1 MHFCHIAASGLLA
14 YTSVDFYTLHYGS
27 ISRGVT
33 KGQGGAITW
42 ASNHSGGTEWL
53 RGRHKIPTMSH
64 LHSSIQYIC
73 FRKTS
78 GSKMGEPNLHLA
90 PGAI

>member
-1 MHFCHIAASGLLA
+1 LSHSGKLFA
-14 YTSVDFYTLHYGS
+14 NVNVCTFLHTAYGS

-33 KGQGGAITW
+33 KGQGGAITR
-42 ASNHSGGTEWL
+42 APNHSEGAEIL
-53 RGRHKIPTMSH
+53 RGHQKIPTMSYV
-64 LHSSIQYIC
+64 HSSIQYIC

-78 GSKMGEPNLHLA
+78 GSKMGAPNLHLA

>member
-1 MHFCHIAASGLLA
+1 MHFCHIAARFLLTQ
-14 YTSVDFYTLHYGS
+14 TSVAFYRLHYGS

-33 KGQGGAITW
+33 KGKGGAITW
-42 ASNHSGGTEWL
+42 APNHSGGAEIL
-53 RGRHKIPTMSH
+53 RGRQKIPTMPH
-64 LHSSIQYIC
+64 VHTSIQHIC

-78 GSKMGEPNLHLA
+78 GSNTGAPNLLLA